1 MAQHMV
7 AMKAHMRQQLHS
19 PLRTQVS
26 PSQPSL
32 IREGAK
38 NFNIEGQ
45 KPLIETR
52 LESLTKSLKRYIQ
65 PETKD
70 ESIEPKGRRTL
81 KNNISF
87 ECQPT
92 YWSNTNLTPSDQDS
106 SGRNSPVKLVV
117 APPEIKYLIRKREL
131 EADDKRPF
139 KPFASFN
146 KPVTFFELTRNSL
159 S

>member
-1 MAQHMV
+1 M
-7 AMKAHMRQQLHS
+7 
-19 PLRTQVS
+19 RTQVS

-32 IREGAK
+32 IKEVKTR
-38 NFNIEGQ
+38 FNIEGQ

-65 PETKD
+65 PETRD
-70 ESIEPKGRRTL
+70 EGNDPKGRRTL
-81 KNNISF
+81 KNVSF
-87 ECQPT
+87 ECQPA
-92 YWSNTNLTPSDQDS
+92 YWSNINLSSSGEES
-106 SGRNSPVKLVV
+106 SGRNSPAKLLV
-117 APPEIKYLIRKREL
+117 APPEIKYQIRKREY
-131 EADDKRPF
+131 EMDDKRPF